1 MKKITFVIPS
11 LTGGG
16 AERVVSILANQF
28 AETGRYEVRI
38 VLLEDEQ
45 VDYHMDPRI
54 RITYIRKPSGPRW
67 VHLFYRILKLRN
79 VFRDTDIIIS
89 FMWHMNMYTL
99 FTSLG
104 LGKEVIVSDRN
115 DPRREVGQIPEFI
128 QTLRK
133 QLYKKADCVVF
144 QTADAKVFYGKKVQ
158 KHSVIIANPINPE
171 LPPANPGQ
179 REKTILA
186 AGRLVPQ
193 KNMEM
198 AIRGFSKFAHN
209 HPDYVL
215 KIFGDGPLRPKLEEL
230 AADLGVSDRVV
241 IRGFT
246 SHIYDEMAKAGMYIS
261 TSDFEGISNSMLE
274 SMAMGMPSI
283 VTDCPVYGARM
294 FIHNRENGIL
304 IPVGDADSLAHAMA
318 DVADHPAE
326 AEKLARNA
334 VLLRNTLSA
343 EKILQQWEAVLKT
356 HGQK

>member
-1 MKKITFVIPS
+1 MWS
-11 LTGGG
+11 
-16 AERVVSILANQF
+16 
-28 AETGRYEVRI
+28 
-38 VLLEDEQ
+38 
-45 VDYHMDPRI
+45 
-54 RITYIRKPSGPRW
+54 
-67 VHLFYRILKLRN
+67 
-79 VFRDTDIIIS
+79 FRRQ
-89 FMWHMNMYTL
+89 M
-99 FTSLG
+99 
-104 LGKEVIVSDRN
+104 
-115 DPRREVGQIPEFI
+115 PRRFMVRRYRNILSLLPI
-128 QTLRK
+128 LLTLNFR
-133 QLYKKADCVVF
+133 
-144 QTADAKVFYGKKVQ
+144 
-158 KHSVIIANPINPE
+158 
-171 LPPANPGQ
+171 LP
-179 REKTILA
+179 
-186 AGRLVPQ
+186 
-193 KNMEM
+193 
-198 AIRGFSKFAHN
+198 IRGFSKFAHN

-230 AADLGVSDRVV
+230 AANLSVSDRVV

-274 SMAMGMPSI
+274 AMAMGMPSI

-294 FIHNRENGIL
+294 FIHNKENGIL